1 MVDNIH
7 LEYGSVRQ
15 FSGVEYTRGEFDGW
29 HFLGGSFPGG
39 NFPRTEYIK
48 FILKFVNTYAL
59 LIKFDC
65 KTEYWYYKLILV

>member
-1 MVDNIH
+1 MVLWGSFPGWNTPGGSLMGDN
-7 LEYGSVRQ
+7 
-15 FSGVEYTRGEFDGW
+15 
-29 HFLGGSFPGG
+29 FLGGSFPGG